1 MKGSQIP
8 FKKNYILGTSIVL
21 AALVNGV
28 LLFYAAR
35 TLKSY
40 DDTVTVRGLCER
52 EIMADRAIYPVVYK
66 ETGNDLPTL
75 YASVNKKNAEVLRF
89 LQENGIDSSEVSVS
103 APRIVDNSSMQYTN
117 NSANRYVITSVL
129 TVCTGKVQTVLDI
142 QSRLSQL
149 MDKGIAI
156 GSGNEWENPAVF
168 EFTALNDVKPAM
180 IEEANKNARAA
191 AEQFAKDSRSR
202 LGKINSA
209 TQGLFSIENRDQN
222 TPHIKRVRVVTNV
235 SYRLR

>member
-129 TVCTGKVQTVLDI
+129 TVCIGKVQTVLDI

>member
-168 EFTALNDVKPAM
+168 EVTALNDVKPAM